1 MSHSVKGVRPG
12 EGMVVADSGSV
23 VKKQRKSGKRD
34 WATKPNGPHMHNL
47 PKHPL
52 FLAKFYLLSVP
63 SFPKQPYQLGPN
75 VQTREPVG
83 GISTQT
89 AIVGDAETRLYVGNT
104 QLRVG
109 IKERTN
115 SSKRRGTV
123 LLTNPKDHLLLR
135 QN

>member
-1 MSHSVKGVRPG
+1 MSHSVKGVCPG

-23 VKKQRKSGKRD
+23 VKKQRKSRKRD

-63 SFPKQPYQLGPN
+63 SFPKQPYQPGPN

-83 GISTQT
+83 GIST
-89 AIVGDAETRLYVGNT
+89 AIVGGAETQLYVGNT

-115 SSKRRGTV
+115 TSKRRGTV
-123 LLTNPKDHLLLR
+123 FLANPNNHLLLR